1 MRFDVQ
7 GMHCGHCVRAITRAV
22 QALDPAARVEIDL
35 TGGTVEVDSA
45 ALDAERVAAAIVAE
59 GYTATTA
66 AMAP

>member
-22 QALDPAARVEIDL
+22 QALDPAARVAIDL
-35 TGGTVEVDSA
+35 PGGAVEVDSA

-59 GYTATTA
+59 GYTAA
-66 AMAP
+66 IAP

>member
-22 QALDPAARVEIDL
+22 QALDPAARVAIDL
-35 TGGTVEVDSA
+35 SGGTVEVDSA

-59 GYTATTA
+59 GYTAA
-66 AMAP
+66 IVP

>member
-22 QALDPAARVEIDL
+22 QALDPAARVAIDL
-35 TGGTVEVDSA
+35 PGGTVEVDSA

-59 GYTATTA
+59 GYTAA
-66 AMAP
+66 IVP

>member
-35 TGGTVEVDSA
+35 PAGKVEVAST
-45 ALDAERVAAAIVAE
+45 LDPATVAAAIAAE
-59 GYTATTA
+59 GYTATA
-66 AMAP
+66 AA